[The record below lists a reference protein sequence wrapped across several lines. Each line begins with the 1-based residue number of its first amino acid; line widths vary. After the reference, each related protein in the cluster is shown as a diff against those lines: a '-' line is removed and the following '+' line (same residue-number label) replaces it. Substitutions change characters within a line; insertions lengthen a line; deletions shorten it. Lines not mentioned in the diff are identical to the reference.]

1 MTKYT
6 AIHYNLQTRT
16 VISSC
21 TQMSSGCLVAEDASA
36 TKSEVDEIMQ
46 IMAAVSIKPE
56 EEEEKDK
63 PAPKTPLPGT
73 PPPET
78 PPTVIPEK
86 KPAEEEESSA
96 LSKTLL
102 SEADPY
108 FKASSDEESTT
119 YI

>member
-63 PAPKTPLPGT
+63 PAPKTP
-73 PPPET
+73 PPET

-86 KPAEEEESSA
+86 KPAEEEEESSA

>member
-1 MTKYT
+1 M
-6 AIHYNLQTRT
+6 
-16 VISSC
+16 
-21 TQMSSGCLVAEDASA
+21 AEDASA

-46 IMAAVSIKPE
+46 IMAGVSIKP

-86 KPAEEEESSA
+86 KPAEEEEESSA

-108 FKASSDEESTT
+108 FKASSDEEGTT

>member
-1 MTKYT
+1 
-6 AIHYNLQTRT
+6 
-16 VISSC
+16 
-21 TQMSSGCLVAEDASA
+21 MSSGCLVAEDASA

-56 EEEEKDK
+56 EEEKDK

-86 KPAEEEESSA
+86 KPAEEESSA